1 MKSRIEARV
10 FAVNKAV
17 EIMGSGAMMK
27 DVVNKA
33 REIEEYVVGEVDL
46 PEVSAEASPTDII
59 NSIVSMAGGMPI
71 EDKA

>member
-17 EIMGSGAMMK
+17 EVMGSGAIMK

-33 REIEEYVVGEVDL
+33 REIEEYVVGEADL